1 MNAPQV
7 APFDSEAGFG
17 KAIDIVILA
26 ARDDICVFDR
36 DLSRLPLDNPQ
47 RSEALREFLRARPGH
62 RLRIALHDTLR
73 LQNRSPRLQA
83 LLRNFGHAIEVRRVP
98 EELRHVAECYLLAG
112 DAYGAVRFHADHPRG
127 KLVCGDPAELRPYIE
142 RFRQIWEAAIPCTLG
157 SPLGL

>member
-17 KAIDIVILA
+17 KALDMVILA
-26 ARDDICVFDR
+26 AQDEICVFDR
-36 DLSRLPLDNPQ
+36 DLSQLPLDNPQ
-47 RSEALREFLRARPGH
+47 RSEALREFLLARRSH

-83 LLRNFGHAIEVRRVP
+83 LLRNFAHAIEVRQVP
-98 EELRHVAECYLLAG
+98 DELRHLAECYLLSG
-112 DAYGAVRFHADHPRG
+112 SAYGAVRFHADHPRG
-127 KLVCGDPAELRPYIE
+127 KLVYGNPAELRPYVE
-142 RFRQIWEAAIPCTLG
+142 RFRQLWEVANPCALG